1 MAWALDNRY
10 IGKVDQLI
18 FMVERGTPDKYS
30 LADIEKVI
38 KCLPAINKLMI
49 DLTDLPK
56 DIKVQHWKT
65 AADMNANLEYMLLV
79 SWGSRIDKEC
89 EYELGRLVTR
99 AKTVAFTNIGSTDM
113 DLFFKGV
120 QQELEEKTAN
130 CEQMYFDW
138 SYSVDFVE
146 KFKDK
151 VKQLGWFADIE
162 DWTNEG
168 KLYMNSAFI
177 KSKSSVSPDDFKDL
191 LSIDF

>member
-10 IGKVDQLI
+10 IEKVNQLNL
-18 FMVERGTPDKYS
+18 MVDRCTTDKFS
-30 LADIEKVI
+30 LVDIEKVI
-38 KCLPAINKLMI
+38 KCLPAINKLLI
-49 DLTDLPK
+49 NLTDLPE

-99 AKTVAFTNIGSTDM
+99 AKTVAATITSSTDM
-113 DLFFKGV
+113 DLFFKGI
-120 QQELEEKTAN
+120 QQELEEKTAI

-162 DWTNEG
+162 DWTNDE

-177 KSKSSVSPDDFKDL
+177 KSKNSVSPDDFKDL
-191 LSIDF
+191 LSSGF